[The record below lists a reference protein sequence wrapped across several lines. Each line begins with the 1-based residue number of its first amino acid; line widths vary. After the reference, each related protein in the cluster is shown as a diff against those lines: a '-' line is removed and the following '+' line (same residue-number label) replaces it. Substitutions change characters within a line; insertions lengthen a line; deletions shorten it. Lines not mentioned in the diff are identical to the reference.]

1 MINLAHAIAANLGLA
16 IWVEIQT
23 DSPVCTYYFGP
34 FLSRK
39 SAEAAVEGYKED
51 LLQEGAQ
58 NIRVTIQRSKEPEV
72 LTVTEDWGA
81 YPRASSP
88 TPIFSGQL

>member
-1 MINLAHAIAANLGLA
+1 MNNLAHAIAANLGLA

-34 FLSRK
+34 FLFRK
-39 SAEAAVEGYKED
+39 SAEEAVQGYIED
-51 LLQEGAQ
+51 LKQEGAQ
-58 NIRVTIQRSKEPEV
+58 NIRVEIQRSKEPEV

-81 YPRASSP
+81 YPRTPSP
-88 TPIFSGQL
+88 TPMFSGQL

>member
-34 FLSRK
+34 FLSRS

-58 NIRVTIQRSKEPEV
+58 NLRVKIQRSKEPEV

-81 YPRASSP
+81 YSRTASPSP
-88 TPIFSGQL
+88 MFSGQL